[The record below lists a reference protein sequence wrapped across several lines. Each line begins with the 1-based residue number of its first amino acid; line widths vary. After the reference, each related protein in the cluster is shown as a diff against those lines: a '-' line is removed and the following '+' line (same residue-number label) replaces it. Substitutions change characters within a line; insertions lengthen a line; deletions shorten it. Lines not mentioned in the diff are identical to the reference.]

1 MYAGDL
7 WQLDFTFFC
16 EDEYLFRYAKW
27 YISEMIITVDAN
39 YLWLQNHHMMLG
51 CIAFNLFWSRMAVF
65 LVRPHWL
72 QIIVFSGVDII
83 SIIKFLGSHTT
94 FFPIRFYAMSYMF
107 HGSLDYNNMNQ
118 LCVCRLIRFLHSHV
132 ETQHDLPFLFSF
144 ELISS
149 HMLGQ
154 ICWCLVTV
162 HSKF

>member
-27 YISEMIITVDAN
+27 YISEMITVDAN

-65 LVRPHWL
+65 LVRPHWW

-118 LCVCRLIRFLHSHV
+118 LCVCR
-132 ETQHDLPFLFSF
+132 
-144 ELISS
+144 
-149 HMLGQ
+149 
-154 ICWCLVTV
+154 
-162 HSKF
+162 